1 MFEMINQIANE
12 TFTDDDKRN
21 VVDFLRDVVDTIDA
35 QEDVLHQPFITSL
48 QLLVE
53 AMED

>member
-1 MFEMINQIANE
+1 MYEMINQIASE

-21 VVDFLRDVVDTIDA
+21 VIDFLRDVVDTADA
-35 QEDVLHQPFITSL
+35 QEDTLYQPFTLSL
-48 QLLVE
+48 QILIE